1 MATTVQTP
9 QRKSLDQPDETRSFP
24 KGRLDI
30 VTVGGTSVGRG
41 TFQPGWK
48 WSESVKPIA
57 ETESCQV
64 AHLGYIVAGSMTAL
78 TDDGVTLRFVAGD
91 AMSLPP
97 GHDAWVEGNEPC
109 ILIDFVGFTDY
120 AKPK

>member
-9 QRKSLDQPDETRSFP
+9 EQKSLEQPDETRSFP
-24 KGRLDI
+24 KGRLDV
-30 VTVGGTSVGRG
+30 VTVGGTAMGRA

-57 ETESCQV
+57 QTESCQA
-64 AHLGYIVAGSMTAL
+64 AHLGYVIAGRMTAMM
-78 TDDGVTLRFVAGD
+78 DDGTMLYFKAGD

-97 GHDAWVEGNEPC
+97 GHDAWVEGSEPC
-109 ILIDFVGFTDY
+109 TVIDFVGFTDY
-120 AKPK
+120 AKSK